1 MGRAHAAA
9 LEHSV
14 TGFFVETEAA
24 AESSLISTLAELQ
37 PFALLPKLTG
47 FTQISNT
54 PPFCYLIPLMAEFE
68 IKVTTDPGEIEK
80 AQRLRFE
87 VFNLEMHKGLQDSY
101 ERGLD
106 SDPFDPFCEHLIV
119 CERNTGAVVG
129 TYRLLRGA
137 QARKHIG
144 FYSEREFDLT
154 KIKNLNGEL
163 LELGRSCARKDFRD
177 KALIPLMWDA
187 IAQHVKK
194 HGVRFL
200 FGCGSLY
207 TTDINEVSPLFSLL
221 KSRYYASEQYRV
233 SPVAECSLEGLQD
246 DVKIEDEQ
254 ALFQKLPSL
263 IKGYLRLGALVCGP
277 PALDKEFG
285 TTDIFLLLDFSS
297 LQIEFLRR
305 LGLEGTKVDDALA

>member
-1 MGRAHAAA
+1 
-9 LEHSV
+9 
-14 TGFFVETEAA
+14 
-24 AESSLISTLAELQ
+24 
-37 PFALLPKLTG
+37 
-47 FTQISNT
+47 
-54 PPFCYLIPLMAEFE
+54 MAEFE
-68 IKVTTDPGEIEK
+68 IKITTEPSEIEK

-87 VFNLEMHKGLQDSY
+87 VFNVEVHKGLQSSY

-106 SDPFDPFCEHLIV
+106 IDQFDPFCEHLIV
-119 CERNTGAVVG
+119 RERKSAAVVG
-129 TYRLLRGA
+129 TYRLLLGA

-154 KIKNLNGEL
+154 KIKRLNGEL

-207 TTDINEVSPLFSLL
+207 TTDVNEVSALFSLL
-221 KSRYYASEQYRV
+221 KSRYYASEHYRV
-233 SPVAECSLEGLQD
+233 APVDACGFEGLRD
-246 DVKIEDEQ
+246 DVKIDDEQ

-277 PALDKEFG
+277 PALDMEFG
-285 TTDIFLLLDFSS
+285 TADFFLLLDFSS
-297 LQIEFLRR
+297 LQVDFLRR
-305 LGLEGTKVDDALA
+305 LGLEDTMVNDALA